1 MRRYWRNFDWIL
13 LVTTIVAVIF
23 GIIMVRSATIN
34 TPGLED
40 LVQRQVLFAVV
51 GLALLFVT
59 AAIEYQL
66 LGTASRVLYMITL
79 GMLALVSAVGF
90 AQGGAQR
97 WLEIGWPIQPSEL
110 AKIVVVIALARF
122 LADREHRMNRITT
135 YLGAIVLLAI
145 PVGLI
150 YLQPDLG
157 TALSIAFAGAI
168 MLLIAGLPMIYV
180 VLSGVLALLAAPA
193 VWLSL
198 EDYMRN
204 RIMLFLNPAAN
215 PDDFYNVNQALIS
228 IGNGGILGQ
237 GLFHGSQSQLHFLR
251 VRHTDFIF
259 SVVAEELGFIGAIFV
274 LLLFFVLLM
283 RLLRI
288 ADLARDS
295 FGRLI
300 VIGITSLIF
309 FQVAVNIGMN
319 LNLLPV
325 TGKPLPL
332 ISYGGSSL
340 LIFLIGIGLVQSIAI
355 RFKKLEF

>member
-1 MRRYWRNFDWIL
+1 MRRYWRNFDWL
-13 LVTTIVAVIF
+13 LLATTVVAVVF

-40 LVQRQVLFAVV
+40 LVERQVLVAALGF
-51 GLALLFVT
+51 GLLFVM
-59 AAIEYQL
+59 AAIEYRFF
-66 LGTASRVLYMITL
+66 GTAARVLYLVTL
-79 GMLALVSAVGF
+79 GVLALVSAIGF
-90 AQGGAQR
+90 TQGGAQR
-97 WLEIGWPIQPSEL
+97 WLEIGLPIQPSEL

-122 LADREHRMNRITT
+122 LAEREHRMNRPST
-135 YLGAIVLLAI
+135 YLGAVLLLAV
-145 PVGLI
+145 PVALI
-150 YLQPDLG
+150 YMQPDLG
-157 TALSIAFAGAI
+157 TALAIAFTGVV
-168 MLLIAGLPMIYV
+168 MLLIAGLPLIYV
-180 VLSGVLALLAAPA
+180 VVSGVVALLAAPA

-204 RIMLFLNPAAN
+204 RILLFLNPSAN

-259 SVVAEELGFIGAIFV
+259 SVVAEELGLVGAMFV

-288 ADLARDS
+288 ADLARDT

-309 FQVAVNIGMN
+309 FQAAVNIGMN

-340 LIFLIGIGLVQSIAI
+340 LVFLIGIGLVQSVAI

>member
-1 MRRYWRNFDWIL
+1 MRRYWRNFDWL
-13 LVTTIVAVIF
+13 LLAVTVVAVAF
-23 GIIMVRSATIN
+23 GIVMVRSATIN

-40 LVQRQVLFAVV
+40 LVQRQITVAVV
-51 GLALLFVT
+51 GFVLLFVT
-59 AAIEYQL
+59 AAVEYHL
-66 LGTASRVLYMITL
+66 FGTAARVLYVLTL
-79 GMLALVSAVGF
+79 GVLALVSAIGLT
-90 AQGGAQR
+90 QGGAQR
-97 WLEIGWPIQPSEL
+97 WLEIGLPIQPSEL
-110 AKIVVVIALARF
+110 AKLVVVITLARF
-122 LADREHRMNRITT
+122 LADRENHMRRLTT
-135 YLGAIVLLAI
+135 YLGAVLLLAI
-145 PVGLI
+145 PVVLI

-157 TALSIAFAGAI
+157 TALAIAFAGVV
-168 MLLIAGLPMIYV
+168 MLLVAGLPMVYV
-180 VLSGVLALLAAPA
+180 VLSGVVALLAAPV
-193 VWLSL
+193 VWLSM
-198 EDYMRN
+198 EGYMRD
-204 RIMLFLNPAAN
+204 RILLFLNPSAN

-228 IGNGGILGQ
+228 IGNGGILGR

-259 SVVAEELGFIGAIFV
+259 SVVAEELGFIGAMFV
-274 LLLFFVLLM
+274 LLLFLVLLL

-288 ADLARDS
+288 ADLARDT

-309 FQVAVNIGMN
+309 FQMAVNIGMN

-340 LIFLIGIGLVQSIAI
+340 LVFLIGIGLVQSIAI

>member
-1 MRRYWRNFDWIL
+1 MRRYWRNFDWVL
-13 LVTTIVAVIF
+13 LATTVIAVVF

-40 LVQRQVLFAVV
+40 LVGRQVMVAVIGMV
-51 GLALLFVT
+51 FYFIM
-59 AAIEYQL
+59 AAIDYHI
-66 LGTASRVLYMITL
+66 LGTASRVLYAITL
-79 GMLALVSAVGF
+79 VVLALVSAIGF
-90 AQGGAQR
+90 TQGGAQR
-97 WLEIGWPIQPSEL
+97 WLEIGLPIQPSEL
-110 AKIVVVIALARF
+110 AKLVVVITLARF
-122 LADREHRMNRITT
+122 LADREQRMQRPST
-135 YLGAIVLLAI
+135 YIGALALLAV
-145 PVGLI
+145 PVVLI

-157 TALSIAFAGAI
+157 TALSITFAGVV

-180 VLSGVLALLAAPA
+180 LLSGVVAVLAAPA

-204 RIMLFLNPAAN
+204 RIMLFLDPAAN

-259 SVVAEELGFIGAIFV
+259 SVVAEELGFIGAMFV
-274 LLLFFVLLM
+274 LLLIFLLLM
-283 RLLRI
+283 RLLRV

-300 VIGITSLIF
+300 VIGIASLIF
-309 FQVAVNIGMN
+309 FQAAVNIGMN

-340 LIFLIGIGLVQSIAI
+340 LIFLAGIGLVQSVAI